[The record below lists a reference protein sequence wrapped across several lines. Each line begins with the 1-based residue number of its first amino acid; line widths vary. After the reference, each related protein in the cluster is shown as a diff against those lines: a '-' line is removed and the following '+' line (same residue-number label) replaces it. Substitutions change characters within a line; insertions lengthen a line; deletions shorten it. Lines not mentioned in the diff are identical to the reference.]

1 MITYRWH
8 HWSAATN
15 RKRSHTAR
23 GAVARLLGG
32 LFAALA
38 LVTGMGTWTPSAE
51 AASFGWAYLWADQP
65 TAPSYTPSLAYQFN
79 SSGATNTV
87 VRTGVGRYTAKL
99 PNLGSQTGHVQVT
112 AYGTGSERCKVERWY
127 PSGTTQQVNVRCF
140 TSTGTP
146 VDTRFT
152 MTYVSGISLV
162 GSPCCPTSSG
172 TAAAYVMA
180 NQPTSPSYTPI
191 LAYQFNDAGATNTIT
206 RSGLGIYKVQ
216 FPFMS
221 LDRGHVQVTAHGGG
235 PQYCKVV
242 SWTPGAGVEVRCF
255 GSSGLPEDTFFDVT
269 FLRSY
274 LVG

>member
-1 MITYRWH
+1 MITYRWN

-15 RKRSHTAR
+15 RKRSRTAR

-32 LFAALA
+32 LLAALA

-99 PNLGSQTGHVQVT
+99 PNLGSQTGQVQVT

-146 VDTRFT
+146 GGHPLHHDVR
-152 MTYVSGISLV
+152 V
-162 GSPCCPTSSG
+162 GHQPRRITVLPHLIG
-172 TAAAYVMA
+172 DGHRVRHG
-180 NQPTSPSYTPI
+180 QPTH
-191 LAYQFNDAGATNTIT
+191 LALVHADP
-206 RSGLGIYKVQ
+206 GLSVQ
-216 FPFMS
+216 
-221 LDRGHVQVTAHGGG
+221 
-235 PQYCKVV
+235 
-242 SWTPGAGVEVRCF
+242 
-255 GSSGLPEDTFFDVT
+255 
-269 FLRSY
+269 
-274 LVG
+274 